1 MHRCDAR
8 LDGRAHLRSPRL
20 DRAAVRPLEPGESSL
35 LGVALVEQL
44 RGGTPRGNTK
54 CGRARAVRQNARGG
68 WCELT
73 LVYRGYC
80 SSKRRRIRT

>member
-8 LDGRAHLRSPRL
+8 LDGRAHLSSPRL

-54 CGRARAVRQNARGG
+54 YGCGPVRAERRKALDR

-73 LVYRGYC
+73 
-80 SSKRRRIRT
+80 